1 MKIKTFTILAFVL
14 VFQSITAQSIF
25 DKWQAVKEFNE
36 ALSRTYL
43 PAKGGD
49 LEPVK
54 MRSEELMAKAEALL
68 IMDIPAEYRTKS
80 ILSSA
85 EKLQLKSKMLRKLV
99 LSKAPDADILK
110 SVTELNNTFQDIVGI
125 SPVEKK

>member
-1 MKIKTFTILAFVL
+1 MKIKTFTILAFL
-14 VFQSITAQSIF
+14 LAFHSITAQSIF

-36 ALSRTYL
+36 VLSQTYP

-54 MRSEELMAKAEALL
+54 IRSEEMMIKAEALL
-68 IMDIPAEYRTKS
+68 KLDIPAEYRTKS
-80 ILSSA
+80 ILAFA
-85 EKLQLKSKMLRKLV
+85 EKLQLKSKMLHKLV
-99 LSKAPDADILK
+99 LAKAPDAEILK

-125 SPVEKK
+125 PPAEKK